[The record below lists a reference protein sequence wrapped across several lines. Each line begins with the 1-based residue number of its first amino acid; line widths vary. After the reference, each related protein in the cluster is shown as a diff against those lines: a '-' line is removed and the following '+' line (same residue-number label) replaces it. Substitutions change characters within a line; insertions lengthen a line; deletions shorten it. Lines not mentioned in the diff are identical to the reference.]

1 MSETKNEVIHFDQ
14 KIVWVG
20 GKPVCKYT
28 KIIDKDAVADLPLAA
43 VGLPYKRDTLEI
55 ELGVDEEFEG
65 MSNAEVMMI
74 KMARGAARGDRADR
88 REVLDRILGKPKTS
102 AEVKTVKVDYN
113 DYLKG
118 LAEKVKIE
126 EAEFTVEEL

>member
-1 MSETKNEVIHFDQ
+1 MSKTENNIIHLDQ

-43 VGLPYKRDTLEI
+43 VGLPYKRDALEI
-55 ELGVDEEFEG
+55 ELNIDEEFDG
-65 MSNAEVMMI
+65 MTNAEVMMI
-74 KMARGAARGDRADR
+74 QMARGAAKGDKRDR
-88 REVLDRILGKPKTS
+88 SEILDRILGKPKTS

-118 LAEKVKIE
+118 LAKKV
-126 EAEFTVEEL
+126 EAEEVEYTINEL